1 MDPKER
7 AARSAV
13 AEVRNGQILG
23 LGTGSTAM
31 QALQVLAA
39 RIAAERLE
47 VVGVPTSIATQ
58 RECERLGIPLTTLD
72 MHPELDLAFDGADQV
87 DARLAVIKGY
97 GGALLR
103 EKIVARC
110 AKRLLIMVD
119 SSKLSETLH
128 IAVPVEIV
136 PFGLGAAWRRLE
148 GLGGKPRLRL
158 AGEAPYVSDNGNQIL
173 DVDFGVITDPARLA
187 AHIDAIPGVMDHGLF
202 VSLVDEVHVADAAG
216 ARVIRARVP
225 GPGLRTP

>member
-13 AEVRNGQILG
+13 AEVQSGQILG

-31 QALQVLAA
+31 RALQALAD
-39 RIAAERLE
+39 RIQTEKLE
-47 VVGVPTSIATQ
+47 VIGVPTSVATQ
-58 RECERLGIPLTTLD
+58 KECERLGIPLTTLD
-72 MHPELDLAFDGADQV
+72 VHPELDLAFDGADQV

-110 AKRLLIMVD
+110 AERLLIMVD
-119 SSKLSETLH
+119 TSKLVEKLH

-158 AGEAPYVSDNGNQIL
+158 ASGVPYVSDNGNQIL
-173 DVDFGVITDPARLA
+173 DVDFGVIEDPAALA
-187 AHIDAIPGVMDHGLF
+187 ARIDTIPGVMDHGL
-202 VSLVDEVHVADAAG
+202 VVGLVNEVHVADAAS
-216 ARVIRARVP
+216 ARVIRSSDR
-225 GPGLRTP
+225 R

>member
-13 AEVRNGQILG
+13 AAVQNGQILG
-23 LGTGSTAM
+23 LGTGSTSM
-31 QALQVLAA
+31 QALQVLAE
-39 RIAAERLE
+39 RIREEKLE
-47 VVGVPTSIATQ
+47 VLGVPTSVATQ
-58 RECERLGIPLTTLD
+58 KECERLGIPLTTLD
-72 MHPELDLAFDGADQV
+72 VHPELDLAFDGADQV
-87 DARLAVIKGY
+87 DGSLAVIKGY

-110 AKRLLIMVD
+110 AQRFLIMVD
-119 SSKLSETLH
+119 SSKMSEQLR

-158 AGEAPYVSDNGNQIL
+158 AAGAPYVSDNGNQIL
-173 DVDFGVITDPARLA
+173 DVDFGAIADPAALA
-187 AHIDAIPGVMDHGLF
+187 AQLDAIPGVMDHGLF
-202 VSLVDEVHVADAAG
+202 VGLVDEVHVADATS
-216 ARVIRARVP
+216 ARVIR
-225 GPGLRTP
+225 RTERR